1 MAGVRIGKFRGISRE
16 ARLKIF
22 LGCASDKRGFRH
34 HRGSKTEDHLYYLSN
49 HCGLLTPPFPHLRL
63 HAPFWFDPLLSPV
76 EGESSLGKLLV
87 VVMVGTVD
95 DNVVRGL
102 GVVDI
107 SDIGHPLLVGLSS
120 TVDIWNEDDI

>member
-1 MAGVRIGKFRGISRE
+1 MEEQGHLRGGRAQNI
-16 ARLKIF
+16 
-22 LGCASDKRGFRH
+22 LGQCLAHKGASLPLVKLDGR
-34 HRGSKTEDHLYYLSN
+34 SPAMS
-49 HCGLLTPPFPHLRL
+49 TPITSLFKNPRFPHLGL
-63 HAPFWFDPLLSPV
+63 NAPLWFDPFLSLV
-76 EGESSLGKLLV
+76 EGKSSLGKLLV

-107 SDIGHPLLVGLSS
+107 SDIGHPLLVCLSS

>member
-22 LGCASDKRGFRH
+22 LGCASYKRGFRH
-34 HRGSKTEDHLYYLSN
+34 HRGSKTEDHLILSLQS
-49 HCGLLTPPFPHLRL
+49 LLTPPFPHLRL
-63 HAPFWFDPLLSPV
+63 NAPFGFDPLLSPV
-76 EGESSLGKLLV
+76 EGKSSLGKLLV

-107 SDIGHPLLVGLSS
+107 SDIGHPLLVCLSS
-120 TVDIWNEDDI
+120 TVDIWNKDDI

>member
-1 MAGVRIGKFRGISRE
+1 M
-16 ARLKIF
+16 
-22 LGCASDKRGFRH
+22 
-34 HRGSKTEDHLYYLSN
+34 
-49 HCGLLTPPFPHLRL
+49 
-63 HAPFWFDPLLSPV
+63 
-76 EGESSLGKLLV
+76 V

-107 SDIGHPLLVGLSS
+107 SDIDHPLLVGLSS

>member
-34 HRGSKTEDHLYYLSN
+34 HRGSKTEDHLISSLQS
-49 HCGLLTPPFPHLRL
+49 LLNPPFPHLRL
-63 HAPFWFDPLLSPV
+63 NAPFWFDPLLSPV
-76 EGESSLGKLLV
+76 EGKRSLGKLLV

-107 SDIGHPLLVGLSS
+107 SDIGHPLLVCLSS